1 MLSLALSH
9 LRGDFLRRLL
19 LIALPIALQSMLFSS
34 RSLVDI
40 LMLGQLGELEVAAIG
55 IAGKALFVAV
65 IMLFGVS
72 TGGALLTAQYWGA
85 GNREG
90 VKQGTALTWVMSTI
104 TAVIL
109 GCVFFWMP
117 EKVIGLAT
125 QSPDV
130 ITLGAKYL
138 AITSFSM
145 FAMAWVISMAVGLR
159 AMHQPGVSTFFS
171 AIGIGLNIFLNWVL
185 IFGKFGFS
193 EMGIVGAAWA
203 TLISGLVEVSLLYA
217 YLYSRKH
224 LLAFTT
230 KTLIAVCEWQRVKRF
245 LSLSLPTTFNHLAW
259 SSGIFVYHA
268 IIGQA
273 GVEGLAAL
281 SIMTPIESLSLAM
294 LIGISNAS
302 AVLIGN
308 QLGAN
313 NMEEAYQQAWA
324 VSIFNLLCSITLAIG
339 MLLLQDSILD
349 LFSAISSDTRELAE
363 HFFVILAVSI
373 VLKSIPMTMVVGVL
387 RAGGDIR
394 FCLYQDLVAQWAIGI
409 PITAFCALVLK
420 LPLEWIYALLA
431 LEEVIKW
438 FGSTIR
444 VRSKAWMNNLVA

>member
-40 LMLGQLGELEVAAIG
+40 LMLGQLGEFEVAAMG

-85 GNREG
+85 GNKEG

-109 GCVFFWMP
+109 GCVFFWIP
-117 EKVIGLAT
+117 EKVVGLAT

-130 ITLGAKYL
+130 IALGAKYL

-185 IFGKFGFS
+185 IFGKFGFP

-203 TLISGLVEVSLLYA
+203 TLISGLVEVTLLYT

-259 SSGIFVYHA
+259 ASGIFVYHA

-324 VSIFNLLCSITLAIG
+324 VSIFNLLCSIILAIG
-339 MLLLQDSILD
+339 MLLIQDSILD
-349 LFSAISSDTRELAE
+349 LFSAISSETRELAE

-373 VLKSIPMTMVVGVL
+373 VLKSIPMTMIVGVL

-394 FCLYQDLVAQWAIGI
+394 FCLYQDLIAQWAIGI